1 MHQKSINSKNISTT
15 MKQFKVSVRITN
27 PTEES
32 LGRYLTDISRVP
44 MISAEREVELAQQM
58 RKGGKKGAKA
68 KEELI
73 TSNLRFVVSVA
84 KQYQPKNIP
93 LVDLINEGN
102 IGLIKAAEKFD
113 ETRGFKFTSYA
124 VDWIRQGILQFLNGQ
139 SNTIRVPQNQ
149 IGVKGKIKKATSEFL
164 HEHQR
169 NPSVEE
175 LSEMLGLDLCII
187 EKALRANTYM
197 ASIDEPLLDSE
208 GDTRTMGDTLA
219 STTDYAADRYVDHE
233 SMSQDLIQVL
243 NSVLNMRERIIVQQ
257 SFGID
262 CQEREL
268 EDIGADMG
276 LTRERVRQIK
286 NHAIEKIRESAES
299 KLLFQHLA

>member
-1 MHQKSINSKNISTT
+1 
-15 MKQFKVSVRITN
+15 MKPFKISVRITN

-32 LGRYLTDISRVP
+32 LGRYLADISRIP
-44 MISAEREVELAQQM
+44 MISPEREAELAQQI
-58 RKGGKKGAKA
+58 RKGGKNGAKA

-73 TSNLRFVVSVA
+73 TANLRFSVSVA
-84 KQYQPKNIP
+84 KQYLQKNVS
-93 LVDLINEGN
+93 LVDLISEGN

-124 VDWIRQGILQFLNGQ
+124 VNWIRQGILQFLNEQ

-149 IGVKGKIKKATSEFL
+149 TGVKNKIKKVTSDFL
-164 HEHQR
+164 HDHQR

-175 LSEMLGLDLCII
+175 LSEMLGLDLHIV
-187 EKALRANTYM
+187 EKALRANTHM

-208 GDTRTMGDTLA
+208 GDTRTMGDILF
-219 STTDYAADRYVDHE
+219 STADYAADRHVDHE
-233 SMSQDLIQVL
+233 SMSHDLVQVL
-243 NSVLNMRERIIVQQ
+243 NSVLNMRERIIIQQ
-257 SFGID
+257 SFGIG

-276 LTRERVRQIK
+276 LSRERVRQIK

>member
-1 MHQKSINSKNISTT
+1 
-15 MKQFKVSVRITN
+15 MKPLKISVRITD
-27 PTEES
+27 PTKES
-32 LGRYLTDISRVP
+32 LGRYLADISRIP

-58 RKGGKKGAKA
+58 RKGGRAGKKA
-68 KEELI
+68 KEELV
-73 TSNLRFVVSVA
+73 TANLRFVVSVA
-84 KQYQPKNIP
+84 KQYQPKNFP

-149 IGVKGKIKKATSEFL
+149 SGVNSKIKKATSEFL

-187 EKALRANTYM
+187 EKALRANTHM

-208 GDTRTMGDTLA
+208 GDTRTVGDTLA
-219 STTDYAADRYVDHE
+219 SAADYAADRHVDHE
-233 SMSQDLIQVL
+233 SMSHDLVLVL
-243 NSVLNMRERIIVQQ
+243 NSVLNMREKTIIQQ
-257 SFGID
+257 SFGIG

-286 NHAIEKIRESAES
+286 KLAIEKIRESAES

>member
-1 MHQKSINSKNISTT
+1 
-15 MKQFKVSVRITN
+15 MKQFKISVRITD
-27 PTEES
+27 PKKES
-32 LGRYLTDISRVP
+32 LGRYLADISRIP

-58 RKGGKKGAKA
+58 RKGGKKGEKA

-73 TSNLRFVVSVA
+73 TANLRFVVSVA
-84 KQYQPKNIP
+84 KQYQPKNFP

-139 SNTIRVPQNQ
+139 SNTIRIPQNQ
-149 IGVKGKIKKATSEFL
+149 SGVNSKIKKATSEFL

-169 NPSVEE
+169 NPSAEE

-243 NSVLNMRERIIVQQ
+243 NSVLNMRERIIIQQ

>member
-1 MHQKSINSKNISTT
+1 
-15 MKQFKVSVRITN
+15 MKQFKISVRITD
-27 PTEES
+27 PKKES
-32 LGRYLTDISRVP
+32 LGRYLADISRIP

-58 RKGGKKGAKA
+58 RKGGRKGEKA

-73 TSNLRFVVSVA
+73 TANLRFVVSVA
-84 KQYQPKNIP
+84 KQYQPKNIS

-139 SNTIRVPQNQ
+139 SNTIRIPQNQ
-149 IGVKGKIKKATSEFL
+149 TGVNNKIKKATSEFL

-175 LSEMLGLDLCII
+175 LSEMLDLDLCII

-219 STTDYAADRYVDHE
+219 STTDYAADRHVDHE
-233 SMSQDLIQVL
+233 SMSHDLVLVL
-243 NSVLNMRERIIVQQ
+243 NSVLNMREKIIIQQ
-257 SFGID
+257 SFGIG

-286 NHAIEKIRESAES
+286 KLAIEKIRESAES

>member
-1 MHQKSINSKNISTT
+1 MKPLKIN
-15 MKQFKVSVRITN
+15 VRITD
-27 PTEES
+27 PTKES
-32 LGRYLTDISRVP
+32 LGRYLADISRIP

-58 RKGGKKGAKA
+58 RKGGREGAEA

-73 TSNLRFVVSVA
+73 TANLRFVVSVA

-149 IGVKGKIKKATSEFL
+149 TGVNNKIKKATSEFL
-164 HEHQR
+164 HEHLR

-175 LSEMLGLDLCII
+175 LSEMLDLDLCII

-219 STTDYAADRYVDHE
+219 STTDYTADRYVDHE
-233 SMSQDLIQVL
+233 SMSHDLVLVL
-243 NSVLNMRERIIVQQ
+243 NSVLNMREKIIIQQ
-257 SFGID
+257 SFGIG

-286 NHAIEKIRESAES
+286 KLAIEKIRESAES